1 MLICVI
7 DASMCT
13 CYCFRF
19 CKLMI
24 NVEEVMYYACST
36 YKRIIRIISMNM
48 CHIIQNFY
56 SCGCSG
62 HKQRKHCST
71 AKSHPSLSFLDFKVP

>member
-7 DASMCT
+7 DASMCA
-13 CYCFRF
+13 CECFFF

-24 NVEEVMYYACST
+24 NVEEVMYYACSA
-36 YKRIIRIISMNM
+36 YKCIIRIISVNM

-56 SCGCSG
+56 NLYL
-62 HKQRKHCST
+62 
-71 AKSHPSLSFLDFKVP
+71 PPWLS